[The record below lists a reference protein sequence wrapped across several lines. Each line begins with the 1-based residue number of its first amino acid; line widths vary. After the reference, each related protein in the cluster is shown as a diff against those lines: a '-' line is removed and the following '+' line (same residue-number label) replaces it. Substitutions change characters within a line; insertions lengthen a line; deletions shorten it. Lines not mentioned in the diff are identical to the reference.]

1 MDDLHAELSTNPPL
15 PGSYTARKG
24 DLCAALFV
32 DNNWYVSKPPPPP
45 LIPLDSFG
53 VGQYVVKLRE
63 QSTLDSPSSRCHVP
77 LHQSSKYIVYTVEP
91 VYSTTCLKIPKFSQ
105 SKPYS

>member
-32 DNNWYVSKPPPPP
+32 DNNWYVFPRPIHPSIS
-45 LIPLDSFG
+45 LG
-53 VGQYVVKLRE
+53 VGHYVVKLRE
-63 QSTLDSPSSRCHVP
+63 QSTLTRRHLVVKSHFIRAVN
-77 LHQSSKYIVYTVEP
+77 V
-91 VYSTTCLKIPKFSQ
+91 
-105 SKPYS
+105 

>member
-32 DNNWYVSKPPPPP
+32 DNNWYVSNSIF
-45 LIPLDSFG
+45 LG
-53 VGQYVVKLRE
+53 VSQYVVELRE
-63 QSTLDSPSSRCHVP
+63 QSALDSPSSRCQVP
-77 LHQSSKYIVYTVEP
+77 LHQSSKFIVYTVES
-91 VYSTTCLKIPKFSQ
+91 VYATTCLKTPNFSQ

>member
-32 DNNWYVSKPPPPP
+32 DNNWYVSNSPPTPHPSIS
-45 LIPLDSFG
+45 LG

-63 QSTLDSPSSRCHVP
+63 QSTLISRHLVAKSH
-77 LHQSSKYIVYTVEP
+77 LDDRYHFFVSVSIVFNMLK
-91 VYSTTCLKIPKFSQ
+91 STT
-105 SKPYS
+105 

>member
-32 DNNWYVSKPPPPP
+32 DNNWYVSYSPPPPP
-45 LIPLDSFG
+45 TPSISLG
-53 VGQYVVKLRE
+53 VGHYVVKLRE
-63 QSTLDSPSSRCHVP
+63 QSTLDSPSSRCKVP

-91 VYSTTCLKIPKFSQ
+91 VYATTRLKIPKFSQ

>member
-32 DNNWYVSKPPPPP
+32 DNNWYVSNSPPPPTP
-45 LIPLDSFG
+45 HPSISLG

-63 QSTLDSPSSRCHVP
+63 QSTLIRRHLVVKSLFIRAVN
-77 LHQSSKYIVYTVEP
+77 V
-91 VYSTTCLKIPKFSQ
+91 
-105 SKPYS
+105 

>member
-32 DNNWYVSKPPPPP
+32 DNNWYVSNSPPSPSIS
-45 LIPLDSFG
+45 LG

-63 QSTLDSPSSRCHVP
+63 QSTLDSPSSRCQVP
-77 LHQSSKYIVYTVEP
+77 LHKSSKYIVYTVAP
-91 VYSTTCLKIPKFSQ
+91 V
-105 SKPYS
+105 